1 MKNQMLQMHEIYRQD
16 TDGVIIYDV
25 GDGKYV
31 VYIRKSEG
39 RIVFRFVVNIAS
51 KISQYCKDYDK
62 CPYAKIIA
70 ERMART
76 KESKVGSDDVVF
88 EVHSPKNNLL
98 LLYDVTSHYIT
109 RYRSFKSYGNIGKY
123 IYEKIYTSKLSKSDT
138 LLASNYK
145 FS

>member
-1 MKNQMLQMHEIYRQD
+1 MLQMHEIYRRD

-31 VYIRKSEG
+31 VYLRNSG
-39 RIVFRFVVNIAS
+39 GHIVFRFVVNITS

-70 ERMART
+70 EHMSGT
-76 KESKVGSDDVVF
+76 KEPKPENDYAVF

-109 RYRSFKSYGNIGKY
+109 RYRSFQSHGDIGGY
-123 IYEKIYTSKLSKSDT
+123 VYEKIYTSKLSKSDT